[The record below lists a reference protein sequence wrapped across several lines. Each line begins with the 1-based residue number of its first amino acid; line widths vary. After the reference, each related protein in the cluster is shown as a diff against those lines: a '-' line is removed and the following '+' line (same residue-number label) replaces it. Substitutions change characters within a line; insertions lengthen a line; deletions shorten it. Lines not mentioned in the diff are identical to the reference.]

1 MILPRVPRSALLHC
15 EAVISGTFSVN
26 RDLSTLPW
34 LRCDRL
40 AGIQTMRDL
49 NGRTLGNH
57 RVVEMIGDRGMS
69 CALAEGS

>member
-1 MILPRVPRSALLHC
+1 
-15 EAVISGTFSVN
+15 
-26 RDLSTLPW
+26 
-34 LRCDRL
+34 
-40 AGIQTMRDL
+40 MRDL